1 MYIRGSDLL
10 GSALSRK
17 PAGAGPWLAGTY
29 QAVTQS
35 STGLRLRLICIEA
48 VGRGPG
54 CGFSFMLFA
63 PVSHQRN
70 VNTREKSFGG
80 ADNVEPP
87 TLSSHRATAR
97 QDLQNI
103 ENGHGIDW
111 ATAKAMAFGSLM
123 LDGNDMCIS
132 GQDAGHGTFSHR
144 HAMSVVDQKTEGM
157 IVPLNDG
164 LNALGKLEKLANSLL
179 SEMAVL
185 GGEDSVQVF
194 TLQHSHRTQ
203 FEYDASGNLGE
214 ASSFADSIW
223 EAQAHTDLI
232 FCKVTTLEVEG
243 DDP

>member
-1 MYIRGSDLL
+1 MSV
-10 GSALSRK
+10 
-17 PAGAGPWLAGTY
+17 PGTNHTQGLY
-29 QAVTQS
+29 QACTRSLQGVHTVPAPELYQDQDFTRIYQDFTRTVRS
-35 STGLRLRLICIEA
+35 PPGKVAQCKLLKDTLVRIGKASVA
-48 VGRGPG
+48 VPDG
-54 CGFSFMLFA
+54 FMLS
-63 PVSHQRN
+63 P
-70 VNTREKSFGG
+70 
-80 ADNVEPP
+80 
-87 TLSSHRATAR
+87 LAR

-111 ATAKAMAFGSLM
+111 ATAKAMVFGSLM

-164 LNALGKLEKLANSLL
+164 LNASGKLEKLVNSLL

-185 GGEDSVQVF
+185 G
-194 TLQHSHRTQ
+194 

-232 FCKVTTLEVEG
+232 FCKVTTLEVEE